1 MPERFGPWSMVYQR
15 FRDWRNQG
23 TFEQMLKR
31 LHLGLNELG
40 LIDLQTWRIEST
52 AVRATEPHL
61 APGNK
66 GADEPADH
74 ALGRSRGG
82 LTTRIHMLC
91 DAPACQKMPQDSQ
104 DPQKTFGQS
113 C

>member
-1 MPERFGPWSMVYQR
+1 MVYQR